1 MVVLLQYTCESLRW
15 DDSLLPYS
23 QDPHGCLGRSTECTF
38 VFFFFLFFNLSL
50 FLFGCVTRRNKRVI
64 TVSNFYHPGFEETF
78 RYKDRKIECIIAEH
92 SGLVNLKQRI
102 LQN

>member
-1 MVVLLQYTCESLRW
+1 MILFSPIARIPMAVLADLQNVLL
-15 DDSLLPYS
+15 
-23 QDPHGCLGRSTECTF
+23 
-38 VFFFFLFFNLSL
+38 FFFFSFFFNLSL